1 MDFSATPYFF
11 LFSMFS
17 LPLCTFF
24 LQFPF
29 KPPSKIRP
37 KASGFLPPALRAGF
51 LRGVINIFYQTWYN
65 ASKQSYWL
73 DICFEFL
80 VRKKAIKFWQILK
93 NANVGPNVDI
103 SVTADRRLRGG
114 QNQEG
119 NFNIHVREIEK
130 WHIGTVLLQSVLG

>member
-1 MDFSATPYFF
+1 M
-11 LFSMFS
+11 
-17 LPLCTFF
+17 
-24 LQFPF
+24 
-29 KPPSKIRP
+29 I
-37 KASGFLPPALRAGF
+37 
-51 LRGVINIFYQTWYN
+51 

-103 SVTADRRLRGG
+103 SVTADRRLCGG

-119 NFNIHVREIEK
+119 NFNIHVRKNWKMAYWNWNCFYFISCLQQWWGVAILAYLIKAMLLGELCSSMYWTGIICLHNF
-130 WHIGTVLLQSVLG
+130 WNISIGWPHFYRLKKNIGL